1 MLSLD
6 TIYIYRVGHRE
17 FEIIPNY
24 EGSDKEFFHILERV
38 PKEGKYSFYEG
49 YRLYYYPMIATHRN
63 EHNLNTL
70 EDAKDFIHNY
80 IKANKEGLWHLM
92 NYKN

>member
-6 TIYIYRVGHRE
+6 TIYIYRVGNRE

-38 PKEGKYSFYEG
+38 PKEGDYSFIMKEVKA
-49 YRLYYYPMIATHRN
+49 I
-63 EHNLNTL
+63 
-70 EDAKDFIHNY
+70 DY
-80 IKANKEGLWHLM
+80 IIIQ
-92 NYKN
+92 